1 MRGSPAATCSGCC
14 ADGRTVARQAR
25 LAVAGHLHYVW
36 LRGHGGLHVFA
47 GAADRQLFLDAL
59 REASGG
65 VVVHGVALTT
75 SEAHL
80 LVRPERPESLGVA
93 VQAIGR
99 RFVAGWN
106 RRHGR
111 RGTPWDGRYRS
122 AVVEPGEWALAALCR
137 VDQLAAGTAE
147 ADVPTGPPSR
157 WAHDA
162 LRSLLADPPELWAL
176 GNTPFERER
185 AWADRLAQPLLA
197 SQEIAIASSLV
208 SGRVIGSDAF
218 VRELE
223 RSTSRRL
230 VARPRGRPPGTVK
243 VRG

>member
-1 MRGSPAATCSGCC
+1 M
-14 ADGRTVARQAR
+14 ARQAR

-36 LRGHGGLHVFA
+36 LRGHGGLRLFA
-47 GAADRQLFLDAL
+47 DAADRQLFRDAL
-59 REASGG
+59 REASSG
-65 VVVHGVALTT
+65 VVVHGVALTE
-75 SEAHL
+75 SEVHL
-80 LVRPERPESLGVA
+80 LVRPERAEALGVA

-99 RFVAGWN
+99 RFVVAWN

-137 VDQLAAGTAE
+137 VDQLAADAE
-147 ADVPTGPPSR
+147 ADAPAGPPSR
-157 WAHDA
+157 WANTG

-197 SQEIAIASSLV
+197 SLETAIASSLF

-230 VARPRGRPPGTVK
+230 IARPRGRPPGTAK
-243 VRG
+243 VRT